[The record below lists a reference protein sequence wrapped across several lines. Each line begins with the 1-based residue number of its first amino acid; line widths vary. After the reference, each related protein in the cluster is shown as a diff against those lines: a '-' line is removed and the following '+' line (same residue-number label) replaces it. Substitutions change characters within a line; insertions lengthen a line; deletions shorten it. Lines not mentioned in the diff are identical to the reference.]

1 MKWLRKLLA
10 RAVVAVIGLGLLLG
24 VGYAGGW
31 VFFAAVSILA
41 VMALSE
47 YYSALQ
53 TRGIRPSVGLGW
65 ACAVAMLMVTQR
77 GALLSLYA
85 GTAADTTPAARNA
98 LQYTLMILFVCITG
112 TLMAQFSRR
121 PGQSA
126 VANSATTVFGVVYVG
141 LLLSFVLRM
150 RYMDLGPLMGN
161 PGETEFARRMGA
173 LILVA
178 GPVWLCDTAAF
189 VAGNLWGRR
198 KLAPTISPNKTIEG
212 AVAGLAAAV
221 LGAAVV
227 GAWLHIPW
235 FHRVTLGLLM
245 GVVGPLGD
253 LGKSVLKRDLGIKD
267 FGSAFG
273 PHGGVLDRF
282 DAILFC
288 MPLVYWYLWVLY
300 LKMPSA

>member
-1 MKWLRKLLA
+1 MKWLKKFLA
-10 RAVVAVIGLGLLLG
+10 RTVVAVVGLALLIGI
-24 VGYAGGW
+24 GYAGGW
-31 VFFAAVSILA
+31 LFFVAVSALA
-41 VMALSE
+41 IMALSE

-65 ACAVAMLMVTQR
+65 ACALAMLVVTQR
-77 GALLSLYA
+77 GELLSLHS
-85 GTAADTTPAARNA
+85 GTGAPGSPAATNA
-98 LQYTLMILFVCITG
+98 LQYILMILFVCITG
-112 TLMAQFSRR
+112 TLVAQFSQR

-126 VANSATTVFGVVYVG
+126 VVNSATTVFGVVYVG
-141 LLLSFVLRM
+141 LLLSFLLRM

-161 PGETEFARRMGA
+161 PTESEFARRMGA
-173 LILVA
+173 LILATTPVWMCDSAAYVA
-178 GPVWLCDTAAF
+178 GS
-189 VAGNLWGRR
+189 LWGRR
-198 KLAPTISPNKTIEG
+198 KLAPTISPNKTVEG
-212 AVAGLAAAV
+212 AVAGMAAAIVGAV
-221 LGAAVV
+221 LV

-235 FHRVTLGLLM
+235 SHRIPLGIVM
-245 GVVGPLGD
+245 GIVGPLGD

-300 LKMPSA
+300 LKLPSA